1 MATLKETRTRI
12 VSIRNTS
19 KITQAMR
26 MVAAA
31 KLRRAQDAITA
42 ARPYANQLQ
51 KILSNLAASE
61 TDFVHPYFESRENLQ
76 NVMIIVVSSDRG
88 LCGGFN
94 ANLLRATRERIAK
107 LQAEYSGVKVTVIPV
122 GRRSVN
128 AFRKRSEEILKEFP
142 DVFLKLDFSTAL
154 EIAELASDAFLAH
167 RADRVEIMH
176 SEFVSVIR
184 QDVQALQL
192 LPIAPTAA
200 DERNADTDGHG
211 SAVDYIFEPTRAD
224 ILDAL
229 LPQYLNMQVWKALL
243 DSNAAEQAARMMA
256 MENAT
261 NNARDLISSLQLI
274 YNRERQAAITK
285 EMLEIVGGAE
295 ALSAS

>member
-61 TDFVHPYFESRENLQ
+61 TDFVHQDFESRDNLQ
-76 NVMIIVVSSDRG
+76 NVMLIVVSSDRG

-107 LQAEYSGVKVTVIPV
+107 LQAEHEGVKVTVIPV

-142 DVFLKLDFSTAL
+142 DIFLKLDFTTAL

-167 RADRVEIMH
+167 RADRVEVMH

-200 DERNADTDGHG
+200 DEGEADKDSHG
-211 SAVDYIFEPTRAD
+211 SNVDYIFEPTRAD

-229 LPQYLNMQVWKALL
+229 LPQYLNMQVWKSLL

-295 ALSAS
+295 ALSSN

>member
-51 KILSNLAASE
+51 KILSNLASAE
-61 TDFVHPYFESRENLQ
+61 TDFVHPYFESREQ
-76 NVMIIVVSSDRG
+76 VRSVMLIVVTSDRG

-94 ANLLRATRERIAK
+94 ANILRAAREKMEQLRKDIP
-107 LQAEYSGVKVTVIPV
+107 GVKIQLVPV
-122 GRRSVN
+122 GRRAVSS
-128 AFRKRSEEILKEFP
+128 FKTSTDILRTYP
-142 DVFLKLDFSTAL
+142 DIFTGLQFSTAL
-154 EIAELASDAFLAH
+154 EIAMMSSDRFLAGEV
-167 RADRVEIMH
+167 DRIEVLY

-184 QDVQALQL
+184 QDVKTMQL
-192 LPIAPTAA
+192 LPIPKAA
-200 DERNADTDGHG
+200 EATKSSSNTE
-211 SAVDYIFEPTRAD
+211 YIFEPSRAE
-224 ILDAL
+224 ILEAL
-229 LPQYLNMQVWKALL
+229 LPQYLNMQVWRSLL

-295 ALSAS
+295 ALSGK

>member
-1 MATLKETRTRI
+1 MATLRETRNRI

-51 KILSNLAASE
+51 KILSNLAKAES
-61 TDFVHPYFESRENLQ
+61 DFVHPYFESRERTNSIVL
-76 NVMIIVVSSDRG
+76 IVVSSDRG
-88 LCGGFN
+88 LCGAFN
-94 ANLLRATRERIAK
+94 TNLLRSATNRIEELK
-107 LQAEYSGVKVTVIPV
+107 KQNPEIKIGVVPV
-122 GRRSVN
+122 GRRAVSSLS
-128 AFRKRSEEILKEFP
+128 KQSHEILEKYS
-142 DVFLKLDFSTAL
+142 DVFLKLDFNTAVQIS
-154 EIAELASDAFLAH
+154 EQASDAFLAG
-167 RADRVEIMH
+167 RVDRVEVIYN
-176 SEFVSVIR
+176 EFVSVIR
-184 QDVQALQL
+184 QEVRTMQL

-200 DERNADTDGHG
+200 ETTSDKETAI
-211 SAVDYIFEPTRAD
+211 DYIFEPTRAD
-224 ILDAL
+224 ILDVL
-229 LPQYLNMQVWKALL
+229 LPQYLNLQVWKALL

-261 NNARDLISSLQLI
+261 TNARDLITSLQLI

-295 ALSAS
+295 ALSAN